1 MGSSAKIDH
10 DNDEHWTV
18 CGNGCSIRLN
28 EEPHIFGKGE
38 VTKEATEKA
47 DGVMKFTCEVCGFS
61 KEEVIPKL
69 KDGHTHEYTA
79 EVKAPTCASGGY
91 TVHTCECGHT
101 YTDTQTPAVKHNYV
115 YKYTESEHWQEC
127 EYCHVATEKAAH
139 KMGAW
144 ETSVKAGY
152 TFEGEKQ
159 SKCKI
164 CKYAVKEAIPAL
176 DIPEGK
182 LVITI
187 PDYEKYVSTES
198 APSGET
204 SSPDTSDGKSPITK
218 ELITKGTDN
227 TVPAL
232 PTLPP
237 TEDGNQFDGWVDKAT
252 GKPVEKGDKLTEN
265 IEIVPVWKD
274 CGEEKHADAD
284 KDNRCDECGYIMV
297 KEVTTEE
304 TSAGET
310 TADTGHEEEKTPND
324 NSDAPNRMII
334 VVSCFGG
341 IIAICGIV
349 VAVVLKKKK
358 QPAA

>member
-1 MGSSAKIDH
+1 M
-10 DNDEHWTV
+10 
-18 CGNGCSIRLN
+18 
-28 EEPHIFGKGE
+28 
-38 VTKEATEKA
+38 VTKEATKKA

-69 KDGHTHEYTA
+69 EDGHTHEYTA
-79 EVKAPTCASGGY
+79 EVKVPTCASGGY

-115 YKYTESEHWQEC
+115 HKHTESEHWQEC
-127 EYCHVATEKAAH
+127 EYCHAVTEKAAH

-164 CKYAVKEAIPAL
+164 CQYAVKETIPAL

-198 APSGET
+198 VPSGET
-204 SSPDTSDGKSPITK
+204 SSPDTSGETESSGSTTTPSGNGEATPPASEIQPSGGKSPITK
-218 ELITKGTDN
+218 ELITKGANN

-252 GKPVEKGDKLTEN
+252 GEPVEKGDKLTEN
-265 IEIVPVWKD
+265 IEIEPVWKD
-274 CGEEKHADAD
+274 CGEDKHADAD
-284 KDNRCDECGYIMV
+284 KDNHCDECGYIMV
-297 KEVTTEE
+297 KEVTPEE
-304 TSAGET
+304 TTASAGET
-310 TADTGHEEEKTPND
+310 TADTGREDEKTPND
-324 NSDAPNRMII
+324 NSDTPNWMII
-334 VVSCFGG
+334 VISCFGG

-349 VAVVLKKKK
+349 LAVVLKKKK
-358 QPAA
+358 